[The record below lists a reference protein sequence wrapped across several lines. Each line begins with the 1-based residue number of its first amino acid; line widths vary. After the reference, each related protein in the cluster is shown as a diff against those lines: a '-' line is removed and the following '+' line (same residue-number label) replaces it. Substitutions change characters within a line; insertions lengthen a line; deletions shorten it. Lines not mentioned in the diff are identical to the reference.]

1 MKKLVI
7 RTKLEF
13 EECFFDNFE
22 EIIDGNEY
30 LGCLDVVSTDKYL
43 VVGYK
48 ESAMA
53 VQPFG
58 WKLIDGLSMQKDE
71 IILFAFDNKKELYNW
86 LAE

>member
-30 LGCLDVVSTDKYL
+30 LGCLDVVSKGKYL
-43 VVGYK
+43 HLAGNLLMDY
-48 ESAMA
+48 
-53 VQPFG
+53 QC
-58 WKLIDGLSMQKDE
+58 
-71 IILFAFDNKKELYNW
+71 KKMK
-86 LAE
+86 